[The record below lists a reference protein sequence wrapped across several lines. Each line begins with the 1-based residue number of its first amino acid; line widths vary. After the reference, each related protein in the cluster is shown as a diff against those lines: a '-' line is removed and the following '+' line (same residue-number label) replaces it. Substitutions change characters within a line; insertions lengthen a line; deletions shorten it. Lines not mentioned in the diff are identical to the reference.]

1 MAKGINKKSINFRY
15 NIITIFTYL
24 IGIILIVQ
32 LFNLQIVHGAKYREE
47 SNTRLTRESTL
58 EATRGEIL
66 DRSGNVLVSSSQKFN
81 LELYKSKIDTNALND
96 SILKIIQVLEKYNVS
111 YVDSF
116 PIKID
121 PFEYTIADT
130 NLSNWKSN
138 NGIDENATA
147 EEAFYKFKDKYKIQ
161 NTDISEIRKIIAIRY
176 AIVQE
181 GYSSTKS
188 LTIAKDIPREAVA
201 EFSEE
206 GDEFP
211 GINISVQP
219 VRQYKQGTLAS
230 HILGYASK
238 IGSEEY
244 QKKKDEYNQNDIIGK
259 TGIEAVFEKYLKGKN
274 GTKQIDMAVDGTIT
288 AEVVEK
294 EAVAGSNVV
303 LTIDSQ
309 LQKIAE
315 EALKD
320 NIEKIKNGGFGK
332 SYDAKGGSCVV
343 MNVKTG
349 EVLAMASY
357 PDYNPQSFADGISNE
372 EWKSYNE
379 NKSYPLLNKCIQSA
393 YEPGSIFKMVTAI
406 AGLESG
412 NISLTEKI
420 NDTGVYKKYGAE
432 WKCWYYTDYHRGHG
446 YLNVIGAIEKSC
458 NFFFYETADRMGIDT
473 LDKYATYF
481 GLGRKTGIELPSET
495 AGTLASKD
503 YVKSIKGSWNPGDT
517 INAAIGQGYNKFTP
531 LQMTKYISM
540 IANGG
545 NNVNVSIVK
554 TIQNADGTEA
564 SKDEINEYVK
574 EKLGLTEENTENIT
588 LNKDYV
594 NAVREGMKSVTS
606 GESGTAYV
614 RFKDFNIKVGG
625 KTGSAEA
632 GKDANGN
639 DIVNAWFAAFAP
651 YDDPEIAVVV
661 MVENG
666 GHGNYTAEAV
676 RNIMAE
682 YFGMNTQNVTEDM
695 QAVSYTESMR

>member
-15 NIITIFTYL
+15 NTITIFTYL

-147 EEAFYKFKDKYKIQ
+147 EETFYKFKDKYKIQ

-481 GLGRKTGIELPSET
+481 GLGKKTGIELPSET

-503 YVKSIKGSWNPGDT
+503 YAKSIKGSWNPGDT

-554 TIQNADGTEA
+554 TIQNADGTEV

>member
-15 NIITIFTYL
+15 NTITIFTYL

-32 LFNLQIVHGAKYREE
+32 LFNLQIVHGSKYREE

-147 EEAFYKFKDKYKIQ
+147 EEVFYKFKDKYKIQ

-554 TIQNADGTEA
+554 TIQNADGTEV